1 MSDLL
6 QPYLYDLIY
15 DYEEFMEIINETQ
28 KKSLS
33 EKISKRLYELLRLIS
48 EIGLTEEL
56 EELIFAYLKLEKSL
70 DYSSS
75 NS

>member
-33 EKISKRLYELLRLIS
+33 QKISKRLYELLRLIS

-56 EELIFAYLKLEKSL
+56 EELIFAYLKLEKAV
-70 DYSSS
+70 DHSSS